1 MVLAAVGCDALSID
15 LTGDR
20 EYTLE
25 NPHHAW
31 RQGEGGGAPNPACE
45 ADPTEN
51 ASTVSDECAVFASAS
66 AESGGDGTKANPY
79 ASLSDAVANAKGK
92 RVLACASG
100 AFEESVAIEAGVEVI
115 GGFDCKAGWTWS
127 EGARSTIEGR
137 AGAAAL
143 TLTETASGAKVRSF
157 AIRAANA
164 KDANAEAHATEAG
177 RSSIG
182 VVVADIEA
190 ELAQV
195 DVTARDGIDGASG
208 ATPTETPQAGA
219 SAPAMN
225 ASAACSLPGEGAR
238 STIEG
243 RAGAAALTLTETA
256 SGAKV
261 RSFAIRAANAKD
273 ANAEAHATEAGRS
286 SIGVVVADIEAELAQ
301 VDVTARDGIDGAS
314 GATPTE
320 TPQAGASA
328 PAMNASAAC
337 SLPGAVHGG
346 DPGVTTCEDG
356 ETRGGAGGPGGITG
370 TDDGNGQN
378 GTDGVPPPEPN
389 PEQDG
394 LGGAGQSGGNC
405 RPGQPGA
412 PGTAGDPGDGG
423 SDTQLTLAGIAGG
436 DGGNGETGKK
446 GQGGGGGGGAK
457 AGLFCEAIPNPIDGP
472 GASGGGGG
480 AGGCGGKGG
489 GGGKAGGSSL
499 GIVSLGTK
507 LVLREVTIAVGKAGK
522 GGDGA
527 GGRGGA
533 AGGSGAAGGAAS
545 PLGGSIGCDG
555 GRGGQGG
562 MGGPGAG
569 GRGGH
574 AVGIAYAAAPSGAVE
589 LKGFTA
595 GAAGDGGLGGP
606 GVNNAGGVGMTG
618 ECWDFAGNA
627 SCGQ

>member
-1 MVLAAVGCDALSID
+1 MRGYNGFTAGAICAVLAAVGCEALSID
-15 LTGDR
+15 LTDDR

-25 NPHHAW
+25 NPHHDW
-31 RQGEGGGAPNPACE
+31 RQGEGGGPPNPACDG
-45 ADPTEN
+45 DPTQD
-51 ASTVSDECAVFASAS
+51 ASAVSDECAVFVSAN
-66 AESGGDGTKANPY
+66 AGSGGDGTRAKPY

-100 AFEESVAIEAGVEVI
+100 AFEESVRIEAGVEVI
-115 GGFDCKAGWTWS
+115 GGFDCEAGWTWS
-127 EGARSTIEGR
+127 EQARSTIEGR

-157 AIRAANA
+157 AIRAADA
-164 KDANAEAHATEAG
+164 KDATAEAHATEAG

-190 ELAQV
+190 EFAQV
-195 DVTARDGIDGASG
+195 DVTARDGIDGSNG
-208 ATPTETPQAGA
+208 AT
-219 SAPAMN
+219 S
-225 ASAACSLPGEGAR
+225 
-238 STIEG
+238 
-243 RAGAAALTLTETA
+243 
-256 SGAKV
+256 
-261 RSFAIRAANAKD
+261 
-273 ANAEAHATEAGRS
+273 TEA
-286 SIGVVVADIEAELAQ
+286 
-301 VDVTARDGIDGAS
+301 
-314 GATPTE
+314 
-320 TPQAGASA
+320 PQIGASA

-346 DPGVTTCEDG
+346 DPGETTCEDG
-356 ETRGGAGGPGGITG
+356 LTRGGAGGPGGITG
-370 TDDGNGQN
+370 TDEGNGQN

-389 PEQDG
+389 LDGRG
-394 LGGAGQSGGNC
+394 LGGAGQTDPDGECKAGANGKSGS
-405 RPGQPGA
+405 R
-412 PGTAGDPGDGG
+412 GDPGDAG
-423 SDTQLTLAGIAGG
+423 SNTQLTLAGIAGG

-489 GGGKAGGSSL
+489 GGGKAGGSSI

-507 LVLREVTIAVGKAGK
+507 LVLTEVTVEVGTAGK

-545 PLGGSIGCDG
+545 SLGGSIGCDG

-574 AVGIAYAAAPSGAVE
+574 ALGIAYATAPGGAVE
-589 LKGFTA
+589 LASFMPGT
-595 GAAGDGGLGGP
+595 AGDGGTTAPDG
-606 GVNNAGGVGMTG
+606 NAGNAGESG
-618 ECWDFAGNA
+618 ECWDFITNA

>member
-1 MVLAAVGCDALSID
+1 MRTLSGITAVTICAVLAAVGCDALSIG
-15 LTGDR
+15 LTGDCD
-20 EYTLE
+20 YMLTCA
-25 NPHHAW
+25 HHDW
-31 RQGEGGGAPNPACE
+31 LNGEAGGPPNPACDG
-45 ADPTEN
+45 DPTED

-66 AESGGDGTKANPY
+66 VESGGDGTKANPY

-100 AFEESVAIEAGVEVI
+100 VFAESVTIEVGLEVI
-115 GGFDCKAGWTWS
+115 GGFDCDAGWTWS
-127 EGARSTIEGR
+127 EQARSTIEGR

-143 TLTETASGAKVRSF
+143 TLTETASGAKMRSF
-157 AIRAANA
+157 AIHAADA
-164 KDANAEAHATEAG
+164 KDATAEAHATEAG

-195 DVTARDGIDGASG
+195 DVTAGDGVDGANG
-208 ATPTETPQAGA
+208 ATPTEAPQ
-219 SAPAMN
+219 
-225 ASAACSLPGEGAR
+225 
-238 STIEG
+238 
-243 RAGAAALTLTETA
+243 
-256 SGAKV
+256 V
-261 RSFAIRAANAKD
+261 
-273 ANAEAHATEAGRS
+273 
-286 SIGVVVADIEAELAQ
+286 
-301 VDVTARDGIDGAS
+301 
-314 GATPTE
+314 
-320 TPQAGASA
+320 GASA

-346 DPGVTTCEDG
+346 DPGETSCEDG
-356 ETRGGAGGPGGITG
+356 LTRGGAGGLGGITG
-370 TDDGNGQN
+370 DGNGQS

-389 PEQDG
+389 LDGHG
-394 LGGAGQSGGNC
+394 LGGAGQTDPDGECKAGANGKSGS
-405 RPGQPGA
+405 R
-412 PGTAGDPGDGG
+412 GDPGDAG

-457 AGLFCEAIPNPIDGP
+457 AGQFCEAIPNPIDGP

-489 GGGKAGGSSL
+489 GGGKAGGSSI

-507 LVLREVTIAVGKAGK
+507 LVLTEVTVEVGKAGK

-574 AVGIAYAAAPSGAVE
+574 AVGIAYAAAPGGAVE
-589 LKGFTA
+589 LASFMPGT
-595 GAAGDGGLGGP
+595 AGDGGTTAPDG
-606 GVNNAGGVGMTG
+606 NAGNAGESG
-618 ECWDFAGNA
+618 ECWDFTTNA